1 MSKLKAS
8 KRKVKHLRKAYH
20 RQLKEVQE
28 MVSIELVNDFLNC
41 HFPQEGD
48 LVSVEMCKKEL
59 NDFRLERSKESFFE
73 HCIQPYSDTTREEF
87 EVEYQEKFGGKIESV
102 KKVLKESEDR
112 EQKCPPEF
120 DESFR
125 QHRFEL
131 FARFENE

>member
-1 MSKLKAS
+1 MTKLKTA

-20 RQLKEVQE
+20 RQLKEMQE

-48 LVSVEMCKKEL
+48 LVSVDRCKKQL

-87 EVEYQEKFGGKIESV
+87 EVEYQEKFGSV
-102 KKVLKESEDR
+102 KQNFKECEAR
-112 EQKCPPEF
+112 EQHCPSEF
-120 DESFR
+120 NEYFHDNLSSM
-125 QHRFEL
+125 L
-131 FARFENE
+131 SSSENDK